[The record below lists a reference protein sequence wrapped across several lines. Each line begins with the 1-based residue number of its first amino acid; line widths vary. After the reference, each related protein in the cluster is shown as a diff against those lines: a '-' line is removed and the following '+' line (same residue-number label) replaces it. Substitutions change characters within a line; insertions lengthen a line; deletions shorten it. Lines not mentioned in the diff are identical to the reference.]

1 MGPLSMMG
9 LMFGMAVASVEYLQD
24 QTIEDDGNSVDEGQ
38 ESGGS
43 STEAGAAAS
52 MFGAA
57 VSVGAAAAGADP
69 FGPAVTAVVA
79 AAEEV
84 YEEPVAAIV
93 VAKVGCLS
101 NSDCP
106 PGFACV
112 FSPGEEEGTC
122 ILVGDIGVRIVGV
135 IDSKTCNYCKT
146 MIGRTGTLDT
156 IPIPPFHKH
165 CRCSLEYSE

>member
-1 MGPLSMMG
+1 MYSIG
-9 LMFGMAVASVEYLQD
+9 VASVEYMQD

-38 ESGGS
+38 ESGGN
-43 STEAGAAAS
+43 STEAQGAAL

-57 VSVGAAAAGADP
+57 VRIGAAAAGADP
-69 FGPAVTAVVA
+69 FGPAVTATVA

-84 YEEPVAAIV
+84 YEDPEAAIV
-93 VAKVGCLS
+93 AAEIGCLS

-112 FSPGEEEGTC
+112 FSPGGEEGTC
-122 ILVGDIGVRIVGV
+122 ILVNDIGVRIVGI
-135 IDSKTCNYCKT
+135 IDSVTCPYCLS
-146 MIGRTGTLDT
+146 MIGRTGTLDS

>member
-9 LMFGMAVASVEYLQD
+9 LMYSIGVASVEYMQD

-43 STEAGAAAS
+43 STGAQGSAFMVGTAVRI
-52 MFGAA
+52 GAWGSG
-57 VSVGAAAAGADP
+57 VDP
-69 FGPAVTAVVA
+69 SAPAVEAVVEA
-79 AAEEV
+79 VEKV
-84 YEEPVAAIV
+84 YEEPEAAIV
-93 VAKVGCLS
+93 AAEIGCLS
-101 NSDCP
+101 SSDCP

-112 FSPGEEEGTC
+112 FSPGKEEGTC
-122 ILVGDIGVRIVGV
+122 ILVNDIGVRIVGI
-135 IDSKTCNYCKT
+135 IDSVTCPYCLS